1 MTIAGG
7 RGIKLLNSGVV
18 ASRLCNLCFH
28 HVPTVVDGNGSSNI
42 LWK

>member
-7 RGIKLLNSGVV
+7 RGIKLLSSGVV
-18 ASRLCNLCFH
+18 ASHLCNLCFH
-28 HVPTVVDGNGSSNI
+28 HVPIVVDSNGSSNI

>member
-18 ASRLCNLCFH
+18 APHLCNLCFH
-28 HVPTVVDGNGSSNI
+28 HVPIVVDGKDSSNI
-42 LWK
+42 V